1 MLLPFTHQHQIL
13 GAAAPRIFFF
23 VIYHKFIGPV
33 HSRLPVDHRLSR
45 RADLRSCR
53 TTFGPPPELAAPGD
67 YAAGPSSRTT
77 AIDKRTRRPG
87 ESGMLT
93 HNMDAKLADIR
104 LTAARIG
111 QPHQAG
117 RPSARF
123 GNICPLRPPMSRRQ
137 IFPPRV
143 LAFGAVAR
151 IGCVRIAVLSVSG
164 SLELRRRRI
173 KSAFTLCHILM
184 FSRKSLRILPN

>member
-93 HNMDAKLADIR
+93 HNMDAKLAEIPAI
-104 LTAARIG
+104 AARIA
-111 QPHQAG
+111 QADVPG

-123 GNICPLRPPMSRRQ
+123 GNICPLRPSMSRRQ
-137 IFPPRV
+137 IFP
-143 LAFGAVAR
+143 
-151 IGCVRIAVLSVSG
+151 SG
-164 SLELRRRRI
+164 SLPS
-173 KSAFTLCHILM
+173 KQSPGSAE
-184 FSRKSLRILPN
+184 SASLF

>member
-23 VIYHKFIGPV
+23 VIYHKFIGPG

-53 TTFGPPPELAAPGD
+53 TTFGPPELAAPGD
-67 YAAGPSSRTT
+67 YAAGLSSRTT
-77 AIDKRTRRPG
+77 AIDKRTRHPG
-87 ESGMLT
+87 ESGIST
-93 HNMDAKLADIR
+93 NNRDAKLADIR
-104 LTAARIG
+104 STAARIG

-123 GNICPLRPPMSRRQ
+123 RNICPLRPSMSRRQ
-137 IFPPRV
+137 IFPP
-143 LAFGAVAR
+143 
-151 IGCVRIAVLSVSG
+151 G
-164 SLELRRRRI
+164 SLPL
-173 KSAFTLCHILM
+173 KQSPGSAE
-184 FSRKSLRILPN
+184 SASLF

>member
-1 MLLPFTHQHQIL
+1 M
-13 GAAAPRIFFF
+13 
-23 VIYHKFIGPV
+23 IYHKFIGPG
-33 HSRLPVDHRLSR
+33 HSRLPVDHRLFR

-53 TTFGPPPELAAPGD
+53 TTFGPPELAAPGD
-67 YAAGPSSRTT
+67 YAAGLSSRTT
-77 AIDKRTRRPG
+77 AIGERTRRPG

-173 KSAFTLCHILM
+173 KSAKKL
-184 FSRKSLRILPN
+184 